1 MSSKFAKQ
9 YQIPPEFPEI
19 LKDFTREVLRN
30 QPANIN
36 EFAVKYFD
44 CLAQGLPADN
54 RGGGGMAGGDE
65 EPEMSLEE
73 VEAIIQDLFHKYDS
87 DGNGYLDPKEFKAL
101 MTDLQQRMDFPVDE
115 VYRFLSEADQ
125 NADGMIEYEEF
136 IPLALQIIQGMYAKK
151 RFQQHMQDVEQQAE
165 DLLVHGM
172 ARDELTE
179 IVAHIFERMDGDGSG
194 TLSKQE
200 FISALT
206 SMELGLTRREI
217 NTIMFQIDQDQ
228 DGNISYREFVPF
240 AFDLLH
246 KLTSLRLLE
255 TEMEHD
261 ELAQFLGDLFKSK
274 DTEMTG
280 HLHVDDMRDLLHQAM
295 LGLSRMQIYTVISE
309 ADTNTDAMIAY
320 ANFIPRAVGLIRS
333 MLSFEKSILH
343 ESKETDAEAEENFY
357 MVMDEALQG
366 ADVMPPDTFCQ
377 KLQAANLLDGK
388 ELQAVKNLVIG
399 YGDSVPVEDA
409 KAQVWPLVKNVRR
422 HKGLGAK

>member
-9 YQIPPEFPEI
+9 YSIPPEFPDI
-19 LKDFTREVLRN
+19 LKDFTREILRN

-36 EFAVKYFD
+36 EFAAKYFD
-44 CLAQGLPADN
+44 CLAQGLPADAQGG
-54 RGGGGMAGGDE
+54 RGMGGADD

-87 DGNGYLDPKEFKAL
+87 DGNGYLDPREFRSL
-101 MTDLQQRMDFPVDE
+101 MTDLQQRMDFPPDE
-115 VYRFLSEADQ
+115 VFRFLSEADQ

-151 RFQQHMQDVEQQAE
+151 RFEQHMEDVEQQAE

-172 ARDELTE
+172 SRDELTD
-179 IVAHIFERMDGDGSG
+179 IVANIFERMDSDGSG

-200 FISALT
+200 FITALT

-261 ELAQFLGDLFKSK
+261 ELAQFLMDLFKSK

-309 ADTNTDAMIAY
+309 ADTNTDMMIAY

-333 MLSFEKSILH
+333 MLSFERSILK
-343 ESKETDAEAEENFY
+343 ESKDTDQDAEEHFYKEMEN
-357 MVMDEALQG
+357 ALAG
-366 ADVMPPDTFCQ
+366 HETLSADDFVQ
-377 KLQAANLLDGK
+377 KMQSAGLLEGR
-388 ELQAVKNLVIG
+388 ELQAVRNLLSG
-399 YGDSVPVEDA
+399 YGDDVIVEDA
-409 KAQVWPLVKNVRR
+409 KPQVWPLVKNVRR
-422 HKGLGAK
+422 HRNIA

>member
-1 MSSKFAKQ
+1 
-9 YQIPPEFPEI
+9 
-19 LKDFTREVLRN
+19 
-30 QPANIN
+30 
-36 EFAVKYFD
+36 
-44 CLAQGLPADN
+44 
-54 RGGGGMAGGDE
+54 
-65 EPEMSLEE
+65 
-73 VEAIIQDLFHKYDS
+73 
-87 DGNGYLDPKEFKAL
+87 
-101 MTDLQQRMDFPVDE
+101 
-115 VYRFLSEADQ
+115 
-125 NADGMIEYEEF
+125 
-136 IPLALQIIQGMYAKK
+136 
-151 RFQQHMQDVEQQAE
+151 MQDVEQQAE

-261 ELAQFLGDLFKSK
+261 ELAQFLMDLFKSK

-309 ADTNTDAMIAY
+309 ADTNSDLMIAY
-320 ANFIPRAVGLIRS
+320 GNFIPRAVGLIRS
-333 MLSFEKSILH
+333 MLSFEKSILK
-343 ESKETDAEAEENFY
+343 ESKDTDAEAEENFY
-357 MVMDEALQG
+357 MVMEEALG
-366 ADVMPPDTFCQ
+366 GEDTMAPEQFMN
-377 KLQAANLLDGK
+377 KMKAVNLLDAK
-388 ELQAVKNLVIG
+388 ELQAVRNLVGG
-399 YGDSVPVEDA
+399 YGAAVPVEDA
-409 KAQVWPLVKNVRR
+409 KAQIWPLVKNIRR
-422 HKGLGAK
+422 HKTIG